1 MSTDQLGLMSERPSP
16 LAQPTPESGAAN
28 GEASAAAEA
37 QPTFD
42 QLGLTPDLLRTVA
55 AQGYTVP
62 TPVQAQSIP
71 LVLAGRDLLAGA
83 QTGTG
88 KTAAFVLPILQLL
101 NANRPAPRVLAH
113 GERRPRGAT
122 LLPIR
127 CLVLTPTRELALQ
140 IEESV
145 RTYGAERPI
154 FSTTIYGG
162 VGFDPQVRAIRTGP
176 EIVVATPGRLLDHA
190 GQGTIDLSQV
200 EILVLD
206 EADRML
212 DMGFIRDI
220 RRIIALIPAR
230 RQNLLFSATFSDEI
244 QELSAGLLN
253 DPAHVQIARR
263 NAPIE
268 LVRQVVYP
276 VDRER
281 KRELLSHLIKTGR
294 IDRALVFTRTKH
306 GANRLA
312 EQLEMDGIKA
322 GAIHGNKS
330 QGQRVRALDDFKEGR
345 VAVLVATEVASRGI
359 DIDGLP
365 HVVNF
370 EMPMVAQ
377 DYVHRIGR
385 TGRAGME
392 GDAVSLVCIDENLLL
407 ADIETLLRQR
417 ITREV
422 IPGFEVDRSIPRE
435 AIRQRSVGGG
445 RQGTPRPAPR
455 QPSRPA
461 RRPMFPEPRPAVS
474 VEPRPQAPAGF
485 RPANQNGFAPT
496 RPAAPAG
503 PRPMAPSGFRPAAS
517 SGPRQAATMEFRRP
531 IPNDFRPSTQNARPQ
546 SAPSDFRQVAQG
558 GPRQPGGFRRPTA
571 GDFDQSPQSGPR
583 REPGGFRPA
592 APGGFRGSAPT
603 GFSNSG
609 RPQSRYDSV
618 PHYDSA
624 PREGFA
630 PRNDPQPRY
639 DLAQRHESPA
649 RPAQGP
655 AGRSY
660 NGRPAQGPAGRTY
673 DRPGISA
680 GRPAPSAGRPASG
693 GYRSGERGAPSAS
706 QPDARI
712 ARRGGRQ
719 G

>member
-1 MSTDQLGLMSERPSP
+1 MSTDQLGLVAERPSP
-16 LAQPTPESGAAN
+16 LAQPTPASEAAPDAL
-28 GEASAAAEA
+28 ETPAA
-37 QPTFD
+37 FD
-42 QLGLTPDLLRTVA
+42 QLGLTPELLRAVA
-55 AQGYTVP
+55 GQGYTIP

-71 LVLAGRDLLAGA
+71 IVLAGRDLLAGA

-101 NANRPAPRVLAH
+101 NASRPAPRQLKY

-122 LLPIR
+122 GLPIR

-162 VGFDPQVRAIRTGP
+162 VGFDPQVRALRTGP

-190 GQGTIDLSQV
+190 GQGTIDLSSV

-244 QELSAGLLN
+244 RELSAGLLN

-281 KRELLSHLIKTGR
+281 KRELLSHLIRSGR

-312 EQLEMDGIKA
+312 EQLEMDGIKSN
-322 GAIHGNKS
+322 AIHGNKS
-330 QGQRVRALDDFKEGR
+330 QSQRVRALDDFKEGR

-370 EMPMVAQ
+370 ELPMVAQ

-392 GDAVSLVCIDENLLL
+392 GDAVSLVCIDENTLLL
-407 ADIETLLRQR
+407 DIETMLRQR

-445 RQGTPRPAPR
+445 RQGTSRPAPR
-455 QPSRPA
+455 QASRPA
-461 RRPMFPEPRPAVS
+461 RRPMFPESRPASS
-474 VEPRPQAPAGF
+474 VEQRPQAPNVFVAA
-485 RPANQNGFAPT
+485 RPAT
-496 RPAAPAG
+496 LVG
-503 PRPMAPSGFRPAAS
+503 PRPVAQSGFRPAAS
-517 SGPRQAATMEFRRP
+517 GGPRQAATVEFRRP
-531 IPNDFRPSTQNARPQ
+531 IPNDFRQSTLNARPATAQ
-546 SAPSDFRQVAQG
+546 NDFRQVATG
-558 GPRQPGGFRRPTA
+558 GPRPAGQGGFRRPVPS
-571 GDFDQSPQSGPR
+571 DFGQ
-583 REPGGFRPA
+583 
-592 APGGFRGSAPT
+592 SAPI
-603 GFSNSG
+603 G
-609 RPQSRYDSV
+609 RPQATGGF
-618 PHYDSA
+618 SA
-624 PREGFA
+624 GR
-630 PRNDPQPRY
+630 PQPRY
-639 DLAQRHESPA
+639 DSQPGYDVQPRYDHA
-649 RPAQGP
+649 RQPQGP

-660 NGRPAQGPAGRTY
+660 NGRPGQSSAGRSY

-680 GRPAPSAGRPASG
+680 GRPAPSAGRPAGG
-693 GYRSGERGAPSAS
+693 GYRSSERGASSGSMPGE
-706 QPDARI
+706 RI
-712 ARRGGRQ
+712 VRRGGRSA
-719 G
+719 